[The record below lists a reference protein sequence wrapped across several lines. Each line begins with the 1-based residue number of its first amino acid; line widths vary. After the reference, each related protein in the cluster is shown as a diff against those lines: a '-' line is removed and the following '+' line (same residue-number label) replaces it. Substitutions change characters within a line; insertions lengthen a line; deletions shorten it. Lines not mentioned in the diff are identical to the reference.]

1 MSEEKKY
8 DLAGLVNI
16 VAELRGENGCP
27 WDKEQTHKTMVKHL
41 REECEEVIE
50 AIENKDDDNLCEE
63 LGDVLFQVV
72 MHSQIAQERGAF
84 TIEDVIDGVAKKMVR
99 RHPHVFAGMKIETE
113 EERLAMWQNIKNKE
127 KTQKKSKNQ
136 ANIS

>member
-1 MSEEKKY
+1 MSEEKMQY

-27 WDKEQTHKTMVKHL
+27 WDKEQTHETMVKHL
-41 REECEEVIE
+41 REECEEVIA
-50 AIENKDDDNLCEE
+50 AIENKDDENLCEE

-72 MHSQIAQERGAF
+72 MHSQIAKERGAF

-127 KTQKKSKNQ
+127 KIEKIKINQKQ
-136 ANIS
+136 

>member
-1 MSEEKKY
+1 MQY

-127 KTQKKSKNQ
+127 KAQKK
-136 ANIS
+136 

>member
-127 KTQKKSKNQ
+127 KAQKKSK
-136 ANIS
+136 S